1 MFIVLISK
9 VIYVWM
15 KKNQVN
21 LINNNKIK
29 YYFLLFVCLFFKL
42 GFVLYVINQHYIQIY
57 LLINFLLMLS
67 ENVHQMLKLLNMK
80 LMDNGNLLE
89 KKNHHDEHNEKK
101 KLIKQHKQQKLQMEN
116 QLRILIIHLMTTQRM
131 NDHEQVNKI

>member
-1 MFIVLISK
+1 
-9 VIYVWM
+9 
-15 KKNQVN
+15 
-21 LINNNKIK
+21 
-29 YYFLLFVCLFFKL
+29 
-42 GFVLYVINQHYIQIY
+42 
-57 LLINFLLMLS
+57 MLS